1 MPEEQKE
8 LNPTQRSRIKTFSQQ
23 FAVKILIACGT
34 IVLLALM
41 FPRSDTLDLDYQPGG
56 IWTRSDLFAPFAFP
70 ISRDKREYE
79 QEVEAAKARVYPVFK
94 RDETAVDQQTRRFD
108 TFFQRLREAV
118 DAHRQFH
125 TSARSPRDS
134 ARFAQLAEQ
143 LGVKLREQ
151 EWDVLIGV
159 SDAGLDEMRL
169 LLSKTIKQY
178 LRAGILDVE
187 KKSLARPE
195 IALRKGTL
203 EEIHPAASFFDA
215 QEIVAQIEND
225 LTAFYKRD
233 NDTVSVAH
241 KFIVMHLTPNVQY
254 DEPAT
259 QEALEA
265 ALKSVP
271 RTEGVVEEGELIVR
285 KNDRI
290 TTTTRRKL
298 DALHAARIEREG
310 GARGSVR
317 FGGILI
323 HVAMVISLFGIYLKL
338 FRPRI
343 VGNNRRLALV
353 ALLILLEG
361 FFAYLTRLINVDAP
375 VEYLIFVPAASM
387 LLTIIF
393 DSRVGFY
400 GTVIIAYLVAGIR
413 GNDYAVAL
421 AALVA
426 GALSV
431 YTVRDV
437 RNRTQIIRS
446 LGFIFLGYALTILAL
461 GLEYSQPWLTMMNEL
476 TFALANSLISPVLT
490 FGLLVFFEKVFK
502 VTTDLTLIELS
513 QFNHPLLKLLSE
525 KAPGTYHH
533 SLQMATLAEAAA
545 SAVGANEVLARVGA
559 LFHDVGKIEK
569 PTYFVENQ
577 KGTRNRHD
585 KLAPRMSSLI
595 LQNHVKKGIA
605 LAREYNLPQEVVDF
619 IPQHHGTTRIDF
631 FYRKAQK
638 LAENSDDETKL
649 DEINE
654 QDYRYPGP
662 KPQTKETGILMLA
675 DSIEAAARS
684 LDDPSPQ
691 RLEQMIDE
699 LFKKRFGEGEL
710 DECPLTLKDLT
721 KIKQAFLGVLV
732 GVYHGRVKYPEEDTA
747 QQQHD
752 IAEAPR
758 PKRERTSRAKQQ
770 PAAIEPL
777 AEPKPVVEPSVGQ
790 PAALPNGNG
799 HEPKPLTPDGTSV

>member
-1 MPEEQKE
+1 
-8 LNPTQRSRIKTFSQQ
+8 
-23 FAVKILIACGT
+23 
-34 IVLLALM
+34 
-41 FPRSDTLDLDYQPGG
+41 
-56 IWTRSDLFAPFAFP
+56 
-70 ISRDKREYE
+70 
-79 QEVEAAKARVYPVFK
+79 
-94 RDETAVDQQTRRFD
+94 
-108 TFFQRLREAV
+108 
-118 DAHRQFH
+118 
-125 TSARSPRDS
+125 
-134 ARFAQLAEQ
+134 
-143 LGVKLREQ
+143 
-151 EWDVLIGV
+151 
-159 SDAGLDEMRL
+159 
-169 LLSKTIKQY
+169 
-178 LRAGILDVE
+178 
-187 KKSLARPE
+187 
-195 IALRKGTL
+195 
-203 EEIHPAASFFDA
+203 
-215 QEIVAQIEND
+215 
-225 LTAFYKRD
+225 
-233 NDTVSVAH
+233 
-241 KFIVMHLTPNVQY
+241 
-254 DEPAT
+254 
-259 QEALEA
+259 
-265 ALKSVP
+265 
-271 RTEGVVEEGELIVR
+271 
-285 KNDRI
+285 
-290 TTTTRRKL
+290 
-298 DALHAARIEREG
+298 
-310 GARGSVR
+310 
-317 FGGILI
+317 
-323 HVAMVISLFGIYLKL
+323 MVISLFGIYLKL

-747 QQQHD
+747 LQQRD
-752 IAEAPR
+752 VAEAPR
-758 PKRERTSRAKQQ
+758 PKRERPSRAKQQ

-777 AEPKPVVEPSVGQ
+777 AEPNPVVEPGLEQ

-799 HEPKPLTPDGTSV
+799 HEPKPLKPDGTSV